1 MTLPWESTSAPTK
14 YQSPDCIYCQ
24 NSKQTREIKTYDV
37 KDDLNFY
44 NPASTPKQ
52 NDQSVCSEDVNGKD
66 ENEVMTDQQEGHGQ
80 HHVHVQDYPDESD
93 TEVVLRGFGL
103 VDNNDYSFLFDDGT
117 LLFSL

>member
-1 MTLPWESTSAPTK
+1 LSKLKIDPT
-14 YQSPDCIYCQ
+14 
-24 NSKQTREIKTYDV
+24 ELKTYDV

-44 NPASTPKQ
+44 NSASTPKQ
-52 NDQSVCSEDVNGKD
+52 NDQSVCLEDVNGKD
-66 ENEVMTDQQEGHGQ
+66 ENEVMTDQQESHGQ